1 MCAVDGS
8 RACGIPATPPPLSA
22 YNAAMPGPLAGVR
35 VLDSTTVVLGPL
47 AAQTLGDLGADVIKI
62 EPPEGDTTRQLGPA
76 RHPGMAAFYLGCNRN
91 KRSLVLDF
99 KQPAGRQALFRL
111 ARDAD
116 VLMHNFR
123 PQIAARLGLEY
134 DKFRSVNPRLVYCA
148 TYGFRATGP
157 YGSKPAYDDIIQAA
171 SGLTS
176 LQAPLTGDPRYLP
189 TIVADKTSSMAVL
202 SSVLAALFHRERT
215 GQGQA
220 LEVPM
225 FESVAAWVMVEHLYG
240 ETFVPA
246 LGSAGYKRILNRW
259 RRPFP
264 TKDGYLAVLPYT
276 DANWKSFFALA
287 GRLDLLQD
295 PRYSSLA
302 TRLANIEPLYEELGK
317 IVATRTNAEWL
328 EALEGANVPAM
339 VVNTLETLLRDP
351 QLEATGFW
359 RIVEHPTE
367 GTLRTPDI
375 PTNFSETPGEIR
387 RLPPRLGEHSI
398 DVLRETGFSQSEIDA
413 MLASGAT
420 RTP

>member
-1 MCAVDGS
+1 MRLPCHA
-8 RACGIPATPPPLSA
+8 PPVTE
-22 YNAAMPGPLAGVR
+22 YNARMPGPLAGVR
-35 VLDSTTVVLGPL
+35 ILDSTTVVLGPL

-99 KQPAGRQALFRL
+99 KQPAGREALFRL
-111 ARDAD
+111 ARNAD

-123 PQIAARLGLEY
+123 PQVAARFGLEY
-134 DKFRSVNPRLVYCA
+134 EKFQVINPRLVYCA

-171 SGLTS
+171 SGLAS
-176 LQAPLTGDPRYLP
+176 LQAPLIGDPRYLP

-202 SSVLAALFHRERT
+202 SSVLAALFYRERT
-215 GQGQA
+215 GRGQA

-240 ETFVPA
+240 AAFVPP
-246 LGSAGYKRILNRW
+246 LDSTGYKRILNRW

-276 DANWKSFFALA
+276 DANWKTFFELV
-287 GRLDLLQD
+287 GRPDLLED
-295 PRYSSLA
+295 PRYSTLA
-302 TRLANIEPLYEELGK
+302 SRLANIEPLYEELGK

-339 VVNTLETLLRDP
+339 VVNTLETLLHDP

-359 RIVEHPTE
+359 KIVEHPTE
-367 GTLRTPDI
+367 GTLRTTDI
-375 PTNFSETPGEIR
+375 PTTYSETPGEIR
-387 RLPPRLGEHSI
+387 RLPPRMGEHSI
-398 DVLRETGFSQSEIDA
+398 EVLREAGFTQQEIDA

-420 RTP
+420 RSAS

>member
-1 MCAVDGS
+1 M
-8 RACGIPATPPPLSA
+8 
-22 YNAAMPGPLAGVR
+22 AAMPGPLAGIR

-91 KRSLVLDF
+91 KRSLVLDL
-99 KQPAGRQALFRL
+99 KQEAGRAALLRL

-123 PQIAARLGLEY
+123 PQVAARFGLEY
-134 DKFRSVNPRLVYCA
+134 ERFKAINPRLVYCA
-148 TYGFRATGP
+148 TYGFRAAGP

-171 SGLTS
+171 TGLAS
-176 LQAPLTGDPRYLP
+176 LQAPLVGDPRYLP

-202 SSVLAALFHRERT
+202 SSVLAALVYRERT
-215 GQGQA
+215 GRGQA

-225 FESVAAWVMVEHLYG
+225 FESVAAWMMVEHLYG
-240 ETFVPA
+240 QTFVPP
-246 LGSAGYKRILNRW
+246 LDSAGYKRILNRW

-276 DANWKSFFALA
+276 DANWKTFFELA
-287 GRLDLLQD
+287 GRRDLLQD
-295 PRYSSLA
+295 PRYATLA
-302 TRLANIEPLYEELGK
+302 SRLANIESLYEQLGQ

-328 EALEGANVPAM
+328 EALEDANVPAM
-339 VVNTLETLLRDP
+339 VVNTLETLLEDP
-351 QLEATGFW
+351 QLQATGFW
-359 RIVEHPTE
+359 KIVEHPTE
-367 GTLRTPDI
+367 GPLRTTDI
-375 PTNFSETPGEIR
+375 PTTYSETPGEIR
-387 RLPPRLGEHSI
+387 RLPPRFGEHSVE
-398 DVLRETGFSQSEIDA
+398 VLGEAGFSQAEIDA

-420 RTP
+420 RSAS

>member
-1 MCAVDGS
+1 
-8 RACGIPATPPPLSA
+8 
-22 YNAAMPGPLAGVR
+22 MPGPLAGIR

-99 KQPAGRQALFRL
+99 KQEAGREAVFRL

-123 PQIAARLGLEY
+123 PQVAARFGLEY
-134 DKFRSVNPRLVYCA
+134 EKFQAINPRLVYCA
-148 TYGFRATGP
+148 TYGFRAAGP

-171 SGLTS
+171 SGLAS
-176 LQAPLTGDPRYLP
+176 LQAPLVGDPRYLP

-202 SSVLAALFHRERT
+202 SSVLAALVYAQRT
-215 GQGQA
+215 GRGQA

-225 FESVAAWVMVEHLYG
+225 FESVVAWVMVEHLYG
-240 ETFVPA
+240 AAFVPP
-246 LGSAGYKRILNRW
+246 LDSAGYRRILNRW

-264 TKDGYLAVLPYT
+264 TQDGYLAVLPYT
-276 DANWKSFFALA
+276 DANWKTFFELA
-287 GRLDLLQD
+287 GRRDLLED
-295 PRYSSLA
+295 PRYATLA
-302 TRLANIEPLYEELGK
+302 SRLANIEPLYEELGK

-328 EALEGANVPAM
+328 EALDGANVPAM
-339 VVNTLETLLRDP
+339 VVNTLETLLHDP

-359 RIVEHPTE
+359 KIVEHPTE
-367 GTLRTPDI
+367 GTLRTTDI
-375 PTNFSETPGEIR
+375 PTSYSETPGEIR
-387 RLPPRLGEHSI
+387 RLPPRMGEHSVE
-398 DVLRETGFSQSEIDA
+398 VLSEAGFTPPEIDA

-420 RTP
+420 HSAS